1 MTTPATRAPGDECA
15 LDQLAAGERGVVAH
29 LSCEPSI
36 ARRLMEL
43 GLIPGAEVEV
53 IRRAPFGD
61 PLEITVRGVHLWLRR
76 SEASRIDV
84 TFA

>member
-1 MTTPATRAPGDECA
+1 MAAHEGGERS
-15 LDQLAAGERGVVAH
+15 LDAMSVGERGIIAS
-29 LSCEPSI
+29 LDCEPTI

-43 GLIPGAEVEV
+43 GLTPGTVVEL
-53 IRRAPFGD
+53 IRRAPLGD

-84 TFA
+84 SPA